1 MWNYSKISKNL
12 KANGYYEFNSY
23 LSKTEIKKVQNT
35 LLQTLNYIKPSNQ
48 KNLQKKYYEIKKFR
62 FGK

>member
-12 KANGYYEFNSY
+12 KTNGYYEFNNY
-23 LSKTEIKKVQNT
+23 LSKIEIKKVQNT

-48 KNLQKKYYEIKKFR
+48 KNLQKNIMKLKNLIIN
-62 FGK
+62 

>member
-48 KNLQKKYYEIKKFR
+48 KNLQNIW
-62 FGK
+62 